1 MEASFSPP
9 PFFHPSTTQAHIL
22 HRLRNGK
29 FGSPAEEQHLQDA
42 LILTVTG
49 IAGGM
54 RNTG

>member
-1 MEASFSPP
+1 MGIDSS
-9 PFFHPSTTQAHIL
+9 QAHIL

-29 FGSPAEEQHLQDA
+29 FSSPAEEQHLQDA
-42 LILTVTG
+42 LIITVTG